1 MSQGAVD
8 GVDYAQ
14 LFHQA
19 PVGYI
24 VASMQGTILVANA
37 TMCDWTGF
45 QPGTLEGSRLLDIL
59 PVSDRLMY
67 RTHAEPKL
75 DRDGHLAELSLQL
88 LGPDGSRLPVLLSVT
103 RTLHGTVTRDLM
115 VFFSAPERRRY
126 ERELA
131 TAHRRLEDAEAE
143 RTLLLDEARHRSL
156 HDPLTGLPNRLHL
169 QESLRAA
176 LAHAGGQHTRVGLL
190 FCDVDDFKQVNDTL
204 GHAAGDQVLQHI
216 AHRLVAAVRSEDTVA
231 RISGDEFVVL
241 IPGFE
246 HPEELGSVAGRV
258 RDSVASEIILG
269 GTELRLSISV
279 GRAET
284 LVSADA
290 GPADHQELAN
300 ALLNNADK
308 DMYRSKTAR
317 RGAPHRL

>member
-1 MSQGAVD
+1 MSQSAVD

-19 PVGYI
+19 PVGFI
-24 VASMQGTILVANA
+24 VASTQGTILAANA
-37 TMCDWTGF
+37 TMCGWTGV

-59 PVSDRLMY
+59 PVGDRLMY
-67 RTHAEPKL
+67 RTHAEPQL
-75 DRDGHLAELSLQL
+75 ERDGHLAELSLQL
-88 LGPDGSRLPVLLSVT
+88 SGPDGVRLPVLLSVT
-103 RTLHGTVTRDLM
+103 RTMHGTVHRDLM

-169 QESLRAA
+169 QDSLLAA
-176 LAHAGGQHTRVGLL
+176 LAHAGEQRTRVGLL
-190 FCDVDDFKQVNDTL
+190 FCDVNSFKQVNDTL
-204 GHAAGDQVLQHI
+204 GHAVGDEVLQHI
-216 AHRLVAAVRSEDTVA
+216 ANRLVAAVRSEDIVA

-241 IPGFE
+241 IPDFD
-246 HPEELGSVAGRV
+246 HPEELDSIAGRV
-258 RDSVASEIILG
+258 RDSVASEITLG
-269 GTELRLSISV
+269 GTDLRLSISV

-284 LVSADA
+284 AVAADA
-290 GPADHQELAN
+290 DQADHQELAN
-300 ALLNNADK
+300 TLLITADK
-308 DMYRSKTAR
+308 DMYRAKTAL
-317 RGAPHRL
+317 RGTPHPA